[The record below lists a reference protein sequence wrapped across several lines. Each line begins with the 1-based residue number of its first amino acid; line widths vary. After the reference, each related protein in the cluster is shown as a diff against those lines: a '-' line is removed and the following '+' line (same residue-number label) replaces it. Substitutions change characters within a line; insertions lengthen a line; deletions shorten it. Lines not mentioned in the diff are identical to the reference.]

1 VKHANHHS
9 KTTSAAVTG
18 ALPMVRG
25 LLSAGIELDAA
36 TEREREAR
44 LETLKGELLKMA
56 TGGDVAALIDK
67 TLGVVLDLERE
78 NERLSW
84 RLLRALRYRF
94 GRQSEKLSREELA
107 QFCLALGASEA
118 DAAAAEPLVPA
129 PPPETQAG
137 EEASAAP
144 DAKRKKRDR
153 KTGGAI
159 VLASSVERIVT
170 DVPVPADERACAL
183 CGEAKSPIGSVG
195 HERIEFIPAK
205 VVVYIERREQLAC
218 PACRKDVSVAPR
230 VAPAVNRRIAPSML
244 AKLMTQKCANGMPL
258 DRQRRELARMGA
270 DIPDKTL
277 ASCWA
282 YATDALE
289 PVALVTLA
297 DVLGSPIVGA
307 DDTHLKTLDRHAK
320 GGSFRGRFWCFVGTD
335 GCVGTQERVAY
346 GYAQSWKP
354 EEIQEWFSAIDG
366 VVQCDAYAGYA
377 AECEDDDGETV
388 IAVPNERRLGC
399 MMHVRSKF
407 HAALLGKD
415 KRAAVPLTLIAD
427 VYAIEAQCKS
437 EGLDAAARGDVR
449 RVRSVPLLDELDR
462 WVDELHPRLLPKAPL
477 RQATTYAQNQ
487 REFVRRTF
495 DDGRFEIDNGR
506 TERRIRPFAVGRRGF
521 LFTGSRRGGERLAVA
536 YTLVDNCI
544 LLGMDPQ
551 PYLEDVLTKLA
562 CGWPMRR
569 LSELTP
575 HRWMAEHL
583 P

>member
-1 VKHANHHS
+1 M
-9 KTTSAAVTG
+9 T
-18 ALPMVRG
+18 RG

-36 TEREREAR
+36 TERERETR

-56 TGGDVAALIDK
+56 TRGDVAALIDK
-67 TLGVVLDLERE
+67 TLGVVLELERE

-107 QFCLALGASEA
+107 QFCLALGGSEA
-118 DAAAAEPLVPA
+118 EAAAPEPLVPA
-129 PPPETQAG
+129 PPPETRASEQAA
-137 EEASAAP
+137 EP
-144 DAKRKKRDR
+144 NAKPKTRNR

-159 VLASSVERIVT
+159 VLAPSVERIVT

-183 CGEAKSPIGSVG
+183 CGKAKSSIGPVD

-218 PACRKDVSVAPR
+218 TACRKDVSVAPR
-230 VAPAVNRRIAPSML
+230 VAPAIDRRIAPSML

-270 DIPDKTL
+270 DIPDKTI

-297 DVLGSPIVGA
+297 DVLGSAIVGA

-335 GCVGTQERVAY
+335 GSVGAQERVAY

-354 EEIQEWFSAIDG
+354 VEIQEWFSAIDG
-366 VVQCDAYAGYA
+366 IVQCDAYAGYA
-377 AECEDDDGETV
+377 AECEDDDGDTV
-388 IAVPNERRLGC
+388 IAVPDERRLGC

-407 HAALLGKD
+407 HSALLGKD
-415 KRAAVPLTLIAD
+415 KRAAVPLKLIAD
-427 VYAIEAQCKS
+427 LYAIEAQCKVDA
-437 EGLDAAARGDVR
+437 LDATARGDVR
-449 RVRSVPLLDELDR
+449 RARSVPLLDELDH

-477 RQATTYAQNQ
+477 HQATQYAQNQ
-487 REFVRRTF
+487 RIFVRRAF

-544 LLGMDPQ
+544 LLGMDPH
-551 PYLEDVLTKLA
+551 PYLEDVLTKLG

-575 HRWMAEHL
+575 HRWLAEHL
-583 P
+583 PEKQKAEPPKNA